1 MISDLL
7 FNKFLSGSSNISS
20 FSVRHRLQRFEELC
34 LTEKLEI
41 LDDPDKNLLNKRSEI
56 ISQCRHK
63 NKYRLKTL
71 ASSMT
76 SDGIT

>member
-1 MISDLL
+1 MFVQWYVKL
-7 FNKFLSGSSNISS
+7 FFPVTIT
-20 FSVRHRLQRFEELC
+20 
-34 LTEKLEI
+34 TEKLEI

-71 ASSMT
+71 ASKMPLHCNDFAT
-76 SDGIT
+76 SVERVVIKLKIVK

>member
-1 MISDLL
+1 MMKVIHKSY
-7 FNKFLSGSSNISS
+7 NPTSKRCN
-20 FSVRHRLQRFEELC
+20 VC

-41 LDDPDKNLLNKRSEI
+41 LDDPDKNLLNKTSEI

-76 SDGIT
+76 SCYITQKDPFTLQRLCNVS